1 MIWAEPLGR
10 LAPAARARGQT
21 ALAAV
26 SAHGP
31 CRSLFLLALAFG
43 AQPGVC
49 QSVLVYVEPGLAS
62 CPAPPLAT
70 TATAKTVQRGAP
82 IAGSVRVSCGLDQG
96 SYTVSLNSTDPD
108 AAFAPK
114 TFLVNFGRVAGNGVF
129 AVRFS
134 TLGLQGVSATITSNM
149 GSPAVRGQFVSTA
162 SGFNVVQP

>member
-1 MIWAEPLGR
+1 MIQANRLRSGLPVGR
-10 LAPAARARGQT
+10 AKGHRTHAG
-21 ALAAV
+21 V
-26 SAHGP
+26 SHRGP
-31 CRSLFLLALAFG
+31 CRTLFLLALAVS

-49 QSVLVYVEPGLAS
+49 QGVLVYVEPGLAS
-62 CPAPPLAT
+62 CPAPPVA
-70 TATAKTVQRGAP
+70 ASASAKTVQRGAP
-82 IAGSVRVSCGLDQG
+82 VAGSIRVSCGLDQG

-108 AAFAPK
+108 AAFSPK
-114 TFLVNFGRVAGNGVF
+114 TFLVNFGRVAGNGVY